1 MKLRKDKWKKT
12 TLGEIAT
19 IIMGQSPPSTTY
31 NKIGKGLPFFQG
43 KTEFTKK
50 HPVAVK
56 WCSKPN
62 KIAEPNDILITVRAP
77 VGATNIA
84 NQKCCIGR
92 GIAAIRR
99 KQNNDYIL
107 YFLQSIEKVLSAR
120 GTGTIFGGISGK
132 ILLELPI
139 LFPPL
144 EEQHRIA
151 ALFQALDRAIED
163 IEAQEQHIRAL
174 RTKLAADL
182 VRVEA
187 RFGHLFN
194 AANCRPATLGQIAKE
209 VRQNTK
215 SPLEEGI
222 ERYVG
227 LEHLEPGNLKISRWG
242 NVAEGTTFTKTF
254 KEGDVLFGRRR
265 AYLKKA
271 ARADF
276 EGLCSGDITVLRANL
291 ALILPDLL
299 PYYLSADA
307 VFDFAVSNSA
317 GSLSPRAKWRDLSK
331 FECSLPD
338 LKMQEKILAVFQT
351 FDAVITQCQDQ
362 QATLKTLKQTLLAE
376 IFGQLSEL

>member
-144 EEQHRIA
+144 EEQHQIA

-276 EGLCSGDITVLRANL
+276 EGLCSGDITVLRANP